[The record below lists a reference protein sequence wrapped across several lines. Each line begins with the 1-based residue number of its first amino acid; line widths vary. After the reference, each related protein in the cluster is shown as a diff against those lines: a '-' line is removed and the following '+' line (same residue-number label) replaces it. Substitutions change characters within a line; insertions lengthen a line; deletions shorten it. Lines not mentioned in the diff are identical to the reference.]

1 MSVFKDKV
9 LLITGGTGSF
19 GNAVLRRF
27 LTSDIKEIRIFS
39 RDEKKQDDMRHH
51 LQAQHPEQASKVK
64 FYIGNVRNRESVDV
78 AMRGVDYVF
87 AAAALKQVPS
97 CEFFPMEAAM
107 TNVMGTSNVLLSAID
122 HGVKNVVVLSTDKA
136 AYPINA
142 MGISK
147 ALMEKVAIAKGRELG
162 EGAQTTIC
170 CTRYGNVMASR
181 GSVIPLWVEQIML
194 GKSITITDPNMTR
207 FMMTLDDAVDLVV
220 YAFTHGHN
228 GDLFVQK
235 APAATLDV
243 LAEALKQI
251 YSRIDPKYGETEV
264 KIIGTRHG
272 EKLYETLVTREEMA
286 KAIDCG
292 NYYRI
297 PCDTRDLNYDKFF
310 VEGNE
315 KVSTIEDYHSH
326 NTTRLDVEGMK
337 EQLMRL
343 RFIQEDLGLIERA
356 KSKEIR
362 SE

>member
-1 MSVFKDKV
+1 MSIFTGKV

-27 LTSDIKEIRIFS
+27 LNSDIKEIRIFS
-39 RDEKKQDDMRHH
+39 RDEKKQDDMRHA
-51 LQAQHPEQASKVK
+51 LQNPKVK
-64 FYIGNVRNRESVDV
+64 FYIGNVRDKSSVDI
-78 AMRGVDYVF
+78 AMRGVDCVF

-97 CEFFPMEAAM
+97 CEFFPMEATR
-107 TNVMGTSNVLLSAID
+107 TNVIGTGNVLESAIE
-122 HGVKNVVVLSTDKA
+122 HGVENVVVLSTDKA

-147 ALMEKVAIAKGRELG
+147 ALMEKVAISKGRELG
-162 EGAQTTIC
+162 EGAATTIC

-181 GSVIPLWVEQIML
+181 GSVIPLWVEQMME
-194 GKSITITDPNMTR
+194 GKPITITDPNMTR

-220 YAFTHGHN
+220 YAFQHGHN

-235 APAATLDV
+235 APAATLST

-251 YSRIDPKYGETEV
+251 YAKVNPKYGETEV
-264 KIIGTRHG
+264 RVIGTRHG
-272 EKLYETLVTREEMA
+272 EKLYETLVTREEMS
-286 KAIDCG
+286 KAIDMG

-310 VEGNE
+310 TKGSEDIS
-315 KVSTIEDYHSH
+315 KIEDYHSH
-326 NTTRLDVEGMK
+326 NTHRLDIEGMK
-337 EQLMRL
+337 QQLLRL
-343 RFIQEDLGLIERA
+343 RFIQEDLGMIDRA
-356 KSKEIR
+356 KPRDIR